1 MQPLLHLRIQATG
14 QPGDAAGKDRWV
26 NQTGLERGRRER
38 EVLLRYAASLDTT
51 QSCGSR
57 NAARARPV
65 DWFDQGTT
73 RPRQPSGS
81 TAVRTLTPCAYTPF
95 ISWNGESSP
104 IAPSTASAL
113 SSVGSSK

>member
-1 MQPLLHLRIQATG
+1 MQPLLHLRIQACG
-14 QPGDAAGKDRWV
+14 QPVDASGKDRWV
-26 NQTGLERGRRER
+26 DQTGLEHGRREC
-38 EVLLRYAASLDTT
+38 EVLLPIRRELGHNAVVRL
-51 QSCGSR
+51 Q

-65 DWFDQGTT
+65 EWFDQGTT

-113 SSVGSSK
+113 PSVGSSK